1 MTCAYCGTPMSAA
14 AAFRHPWGRFGLLLM
29 ARGGR
34 PHPKVVPFRA
44 PSRKSRDRSA
54 PPRRPAPRDYVRWIW
69 AALLIV
75 ALLLPYLWHS

>member
-1 MTCAYCGTPMSAA
+1 MTCAYCGTPLSAA
-14 AAFRHPWGRFGLLLM
+14 GWLLP

-44 PSRKSRDRSA
+44 PRRGRDRTA
-54 PPRRPAPRDYVRWIW
+54 PPRRPAPGDYVRWIW

-75 ALLLPYLWHS
+75 ALLLPYLWHN